1 MKATCLLAVFFVAK
15 VLVLWGRDIPLSPWT
30 LFAYLWQDIL
40 VTLLFAAADVAL
52 RKRPWI
58 GWSCYGLM
66 ASYAA
71 VNVPIARLLSTPM
84 TWPMLRATRG
94 ALSDSISYHVT
105 EENLARVMTVLSV
118 ALILPL
124 VLQRNPVTVS
134 KRARVVVI
142 ASLAICVLFGP
153 MATSRVATFGLH
165 RNVLAILIT
174 TAVPRITARDESADW
189 RSSPF
194 GNPRSDDLA
203 RLRGLA
209 AGRNVVM
216 IHLESTGAQY
226 LKPFGAAEDPMPN
239 LTALTREAIV
249 FENAYTT
256 YPETIRSFFA
266 VQNSL
271 YPALDTQPEM
281 YNHPATPALAAVVA
295 AAGYRTSLFHSG
307 RFMYLGMES
316 VIRNRGYDTLEDA
329 GEIGGERE
337 SSFGIDEPSTVRRIL
352 QWIDAGQRDLPFLVS
367 YLPIAG
373 HHPYATPDRGP
384 FPEDDEIGRY
394 RNALN
399 YSDRALGQLLQGLR
413 ERGVYDKTLFVI
425 IGDHGEAFGQHQG
438 NYGHTL
444 FVYEE
449 NVRVPYIIA
458 APGLVHEPVQVN
470 RVASLID
477 TAPTVFDLLGL
488 PIPAGYQGR
497 SLLESESGMALFC
510 TDYSLGLLGLR
521 DGRWKCIYECESS
534 QTWLYDLELDPT
546 ERHNVAD
553 EFPERAEAYRDHLQ
567 RWAGAQKY
575 RFTQSR

>member
-1 MKATCLLAVFFVAK
+1 LAVFVVGK
-15 VLVLWGRDIPLSPWT
+15 VIVLWGRDIPSSPWT
-30 LFAYLWQDIL
+30 LLAYFWQDIV
-40 VTLLFAAADVAL
+40 VTLLFAVVDDAL

-58 GWSCYGLM
+58 GWSFYGLM
-66 ASYAA
+66 AFYAA

-94 ALSDSISYHVT
+94 ALSDSIAYHVN
-105 EENLARVMTVLSV
+105 EDNLERVAAVLSV

-134 KRARVVVI
+134 KRTRVVTV
-142 ASLAICVLFGP
+142 ASLVICVLFGP
-153 MATSRVATFGLH
+153 MASSRVATFGLH
-165 RNVLAILIT
+165 RNVLAVLIT
-174 TAVPRITARDESADW
+174 TALPRITARDESADW

-194 GNPRSDDLA
+194 GNARSDDLA
-203 RLRGLA
+203 RFRGLS

-226 LKPFGAAEDPMPN
+226 LRPFGAAEDPMPN

-271 YPALDTQPEM
+271 YPALDTKPEM
-281 YNHPATPALAAVVA
+281 YQHPSTPALAAILA

-316 VIRNRGYDTLEDA
+316 VICNRGFQTCEDA
-329 GEIGGERE
+329 GDIGGVRE

-352 QWIDAGQRDLPFLVS
+352 HWIDTGRRDQPFLVS

-384 FPEDDEIGRY
+384 FSEDDEVGRY

-399 YSDRALGQLLQGLR
+399 YSDQALGQLVRGLR
-413 ERGVYDKTLFVI
+413 ERGVYEKTLFVI

-438 NYGHTL
+438 NFGHTL

-449 NVRVPYIIA
+449 NVRVPFVIA
-458 APGLVHEPVQVN
+458 APGASHDSVVLP

-477 TAPTVFDLLGL
+477 VAPTVCDLLGL
-488 PIPAGYQGR
+488 AIPDAYQGH
-497 SLLESESGMALFC
+497 SLLLPECGMALFC
-510 TDYSLGLLGLR
+510 TDYSMGLLGLR
-521 DGRWKCIYECESS
+521 DGRWKCIYEVESS
-534 QTWLYDLELDPT
+534 QIWLYDLERDPA
-546 ERHNVAD
+546 ERRSIVD
-553 EFPERAEAYRDHLQ
+553 EFPEHAEAYRDHLQ
-567 RWAGAQKY
+567 RWAAAQKY
-575 RFTQSR
+575 RVTQHP